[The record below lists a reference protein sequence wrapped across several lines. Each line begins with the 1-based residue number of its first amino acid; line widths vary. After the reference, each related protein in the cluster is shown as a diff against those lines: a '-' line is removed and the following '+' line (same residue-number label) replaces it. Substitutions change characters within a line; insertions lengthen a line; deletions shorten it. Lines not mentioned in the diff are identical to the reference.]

1 VHRHAEDKRF
11 HGLEL
16 PLRTLSGARAV
27 RVIHPEGQDIEE
39 HRHDWPSLT
48 LHALGAADEMYDG
61 GEARISGPSAVLH
74 PAGRAHADRISEAG
88 LETVSVQFDPAWLR
102 GAGGT
107 VHLDQTRCWSGG
119 RVGAAS
125 QRLAAAW
132 TREDASEP
140 ALVQATHDFLA
151 LALAETGEIA
161 PTWLKHVSCALD
173 DDAPPSTRAIAGAL
187 DLHPAWL
194 ARAYRTA
201 VGEGLQDTARRKRV
215 ERAVAL
221 LRHTDDPAADIAVA
235 AGFFDQSHMNRG
247 FRQLLGRTP
256 SRVRAE
262 RELLTQVNAA
272 A

>member
-1 VHRHAEDKRF
+1 
-11 HGLEL
+11 
-16 PLRTLSGARAV
+16 
-27 RVIHPEGQDIEE
+27 
-39 HRHDWPSLT
+39 
-48 LHALGAADEMYDG
+48 MYDG
-61 GEARISGPSAVLH
+61 GEARIAGPSAVLH
-74 PAGRAHADRISEAG
+74 PAGRPHADRIGEAG

-102 GAGGT
+102 RAGAA
-107 VHLDQTRCWSGG
+107 VHLDQTRCWRGG

-132 TREDASEP
+132 TSADLSE
-140 ALVQATHDFLA
+140 AELAQATCDFIAMA
-151 LALAETGEIA
+151 LRETGETA
-161 PTWLKHVSCALD
+161 PAWLDHVSRALD
-173 DDAPPSTRAIAGAL
+173 AETPPSTQALAGAL

-194 ARAYRTA
+194 ARAYRAA
-201 VGEGLQDTARRKRV
+201 VGEGLQDTSRRRRV

-221 LRHTDDPAADIAVA
+221 LRHTDDSPSDIAAA

-262 RELLTQVNAA
+262 RELLTRVTAA

>member
-1 VHRHAEDKRF
+1 MHRHSEEKRF

-16 PLRTLSGARAV
+16 PLRTFSGAKAV
-27 RVIHPEGQDIEE
+27 RVVHPEGQDIEE

-48 LHALGAADEMYDG
+48 LHALGSADEMYDG

-74 PAGRAHADRISEAG
+74 PAGRPHADRIGQAG

-102 GAGGT
+102 RAGAT

-119 RVGAAS
+119 SVGAAS
-125 QRLAAAW
+125 RRLAAWW
-132 TREDASEP
+132 TREDIPELV
-140 ALVQATHDFLA
+140 LVQATHDFIVLA
-151 LALAETGEIA
+151 LTEMGESA
-161 PTWLKHVSCALD
+161 PAWLDRVSCALEAD
-173 DDAPPSTRAIAGAL
+173 TPLSTQAIARSL

-194 ARAYRTA
+194 ARAYRAA
-201 VGEGLQDTARRKRV
+201 VGEGLQETSRRRRV

-221 LRHTDDPAADIAVA
+221 LRHTDDAPSDVAAA

-256 SRVRAE
+256 ARVRAE
-262 RELLTQVNAA
+262 RELLTRVMAA

>member
-1 VHRHAEDKRF
+1 MDRHADEKRF

-16 PLRTLSGARAV
+16 PLRTFSGAKAV
-27 RVIHPEGQDIEE
+27 RVVHPGGQDIEE

-74 PAGRAHADRISEAG
+74 PAGRPHADRIGEAG

-102 GAGGT
+102 LAGAT

-132 TREDASEP
+132 TRQDLSE
-140 ALVQATHDFLA
+140 AMLARATHDFIA
-151 LALAETGEIA
+151 LALTQPPESA
-161 PTWLKHVSCALD
+161 PAWLDHVSLALD
-173 DDAPPSTRAIAGAL
+173 AEAPLPTQAIAGAL

-194 ARAYRTA
+194 ARAYRAA
-201 VGEGLQDTARRKRV
+201 VGEGLQDTCRRRRV

-221 LRHTDDPAADIAVA
+221 LRGTDDAPSDIALA

-256 SRVRAE
+256 ARVRAE
-262 RELLTQVNAA
+262 RELLTRVMAA

>member
-1 VHRHAEDKRF
+1 VHSHAEDKRF

-16 PLRTLSGARAV
+16 PLRILSGARAV
-27 RVIHPEGQDIEE
+27 RVVHPGGQDIEE

-74 PAGRAHADRISEAG
+74 PAGRPHADRISEAG

-102 GAGGT
+102 SAGAT

-132 TREDASEP
+132 TREGAPES
-140 ALVQATHDFLA
+140 ALAQATIDFLTMA
-151 LALAETGEIA
+151 LSETGETA
-161 PTWLKHVSCALD
+161 PAWLDHVSCALE
-173 DDAPPSTRAIAGAL
+173 DDAPPSTRAIAESL

-194 ARAYRTA
+194 ARAYRAA
-201 VGEGLQDTARRKRV
+201 VGEGLQDTSRRKRV

-221 LRHTDDPAADIAVA
+221 LRHTDDPASEIAAA

-247 FRQLLGRTP
+247 FRLLLGRTP

-262 RELLTQVNAA
+262 RELLTRVIAA

>member
-1 VHRHAEDKRF
+1 MHLHAEDKKF

-27 RVIHPEGQDIEE
+27 RVVHPEGQDIEE

-74 PAGRAHADRISEAG
+74 PAGRPHADRISEAG

-102 GAGGT
+102 SAGAT
-107 VHLDQTRCWSGG
+107 VHLDRTRCWSGG

-132 TREDASEP
+132 TNETAPESV
-140 ALVQATHDFLA
+140 LVQATHDFLTM
-151 LALAETGEIA
+151 ALAETVETA
-161 PTWLKHVSCALD
+161 PTWLDHVSRALEE
-173 DDAPPSTRAIAGAL
+173 DAPPSTRAIAGAL
-187 DLHPAWL
+187 DLNPAWL
-194 ARAYRTA
+194 ARAYRAA
-201 VGEGLQDTARRKRV
+201 VGEGLQDTSRRKRV

-221 LRHTDDPAADIAVA
+221 LRKTEDPASEIAVA

-247 FRQLLGRTP
+247 FRQVLGRTP

-262 RELLTQVNAA
+262 RELLTRVIAA

>member
-1 VHRHAEDKRF
+1 MHRRLEDKRF

-16 PLRTLSGARAV
+16 PLRTFSGAKAV
-27 RVIHPEGQDIEE
+27 RVVHPDGQDIEE

-61 GEARISGPSAVLH
+61 GEVRIAGPSAVLH
-74 PAGRAHADRISEAG
+74 PAGRPHADRIGQAG

-102 GAGGT
+102 RAAAA
-107 VHLDQTRCWSGG
+107 VHLDQTRCWRGR
-119 RVGAAS
+119 RVGTAS

-132 TREDASEP
+132 TCADVPEHVLA
-140 ALVQATHDFLA
+140 QATHDFIAMA
-151 LALAETGEIA
+151 LTETGEA
-161 PTWLKHVSCALD
+161 TPAWLDHVSQALEAD
-173 DDAPPSTRAIAGAL
+173 RPPSTQALASVL

-194 ARAYRTA
+194 ARAYRAA
-201 VGEGLQDTARRKRV
+201 VGEGLQDTSRRKRV

-221 LRHTDDPAADIAVA
+221 LRRTDDPASDIAVA

-247 FRQLLGRTP
+247 FRQVLGRTP

-262 RELLTQVNAA
+262 RELLTRVIAA

>member
-1 VHRHAEDKRF
+1 VHPHVEDKRF

-16 PLRTLSGARAV
+16 PLRVFSGARAV
-27 RVIHPEGQDIEE
+27 RVVHPEGQDIEE

-48 LHALGAADEMYDG
+48 LHALGDADEMYDG

-74 PAGRAHADRISEAG
+74 PAGRAHADRINAAG

-102 GAGGT
+102 SAGGAL
-107 VHLDQTRCWSGG
+107 HLDQTRCWSGG

-125 QRLAAAW
+125 QRLALAW
-132 TREDASEP
+132 TRQGASEC
-140 ALVQATHDFLA
+140 ALAQATHDFLMMA
-151 LALAETGEIA
+151 LRETGETA
-161 PTWLKHVSCALD
+161 PTWLSHVSHALEED
-173 DDAPPSTRAIAGAL
+173 SPPSTRAIAGAL

-194 ARAYRTA
+194 ARAYRAA
-201 VGEGLQDTARRKRV
+201 VGEGLQDTSRRKRV

-221 LRHTDDPAADIAVA
+221 LRRTDDAASDIAVA

-247 FRQLLGRTP
+247 FQQLLGRTP

-262 RELLTQVNAA
+262 RELLTRVVAVA
-272 A
+272 

>member
-1 VHRHAEDKRF
+1 VQAEDKRF

-16 PLRTLSGARAV
+16 PLRTFSGARAV
-27 RVIHPEGQDIEE
+27 RVVHPGGQDIEE

-48 LHALGAADEMYDG
+48 LHGLGAADEMYDG
-61 GEARISGPSAVLH
+61 GELRISGPSAVLH
-74 PAGRAHADRISEAG
+74 PAGRSHADRIGEAG

-102 GAGGT
+102 SGGAA

-125 QRLAAAW
+125 RRLAAVW
-132 TREDASEP
+132 TCEDVSELTLAHATYGFIAM
-140 ALVQATHDFLA
+140 ALT
-151 LALAETGEIA
+151 ETGETA
-161 PTWLKHVSCALD
+161 PAWLDHVSRALD
-173 DDAPPSTRAIAGAL
+173 ADTPPSTQAIAGTL
-187 DLHPAWL
+187 GLHPAWL
-194 ARAYRTA
+194 ARAYRAA
-201 VGEGLQDTARRKRV
+201 VGEGLQDTSRRRRV

-221 LRHTDDPAADIAVA
+221 LRQTDDAPSDIAAA

-262 RELLTQVNAA
+262 RDLLTRVAA
-272 A
+272 AA